1 MELDRS
7 IQLLLNGL
15 HYKKLLESKICS
27 IQEKYGLRK
36 VDIEVL
42 YYLATC
48 GTKDTARD
56 IREEMNLTK
65 GHISQAV
72 DRMQKMCIL
81 EQITD
86 KDDRRYVHL
95 QPTEHA
101 RSLMEEI
108 KIVWEELNQS
118 VFAGITAEEHQVLKN
133 VAIKIK
139 NNLEKE
145 LK

>member
-1 MELDRS
+1 METDRS
-7 IQLLLNGL
+7 IQILLQGL
-15 HYKKLLESKICS
+15 HYKKLLENKIIS

-42 YYLATC
+42 YYLSRC
-48 GTKDTARD
+48 GEKDTARD

-72 DRMQKMCIL
+72 DRMQKMDLL
-81 EQITD
+81 EPVTD

-95 QPTEHA
+95 QPTQNA
-101 RSLMEEI
+101 KALIKEI
-108 KIVWEELNQS
+108 MKVWDDLNQS
-118 VFAGITAEEHQVLKN
+118 IFVGITEEEQQVLKN
-133 VAIKIK
+133 VALKIR

>member
-1 MELDRS
+1 METDRS
-7 IQLLLNGL
+7 IQVLLQGL
-15 HYKKLLESKICS
+15 HYKKLLENKITS

-42 YYLATC
+42 YYLSNC
-48 GTKDTARD
+48 GEKDTARD

-72 DRMQKMCIL
+72 DRMQKMNII
-81 EQITD
+81 EQVTD

-95 QPTEHA
+95 QPTDYA
-101 RSLMEEI
+101 RTVMHEI
-108 KIVWEELNQS
+108 MLVWDELNQS
-118 VFAGITAEEHQVLKN
+118 IFAGITEKEQQVLKN
-133 VAIKIK
+133 VALKIR